1 MKILS
6 EKVAVIEENYLIV
19 AAKHYNNPQCSS
31 TDEFY
36 ADLDRIKYI
45 KRIINRYLET
55 GELSERLLINHI
67 IVFCNVFGIE
77 IGVKMMALK
86 LNYKYWPVIKSF
98 LVFLKYIEP
107 ADLVGIK
114 MDPKVINILREI

>member
-6 EKVAVIEENYLIV
+6 EKVAVTEDNYLIV

-45 KRIINRYLET
+45 KRIINRYIET
-55 GELSERLLINHI
+55 GDLSERLLLNHI

-77 IGVKMMALK
+77 IGVKMMAVK
-86 LNYKYWPVIKSF
+86 LEYKYWSVIKTI

-107 ADLVGIK
+107 TDLIGID
-114 MDPKVINILREI
+114 MDANVITILRKI

>member
-6 EKVAVIEENYLIV
+6 EKTEVTEDNYLIV

-45 KRIINRYLET
+45 KRIINRYLES
-55 GELSERLLINHI
+55 GDLSERLLLNHI
-67 IVFCNVFGIE
+67 IVFCNVFGVE
-77 IGVKMMALK
+77 IGVKMMAVK
-86 LNYKYWPVIKSF
+86 LDYKYWSVIKTI

-107 ADLVGIK
+107 TDLVGID
-114 MDPKVINILREI
+114 MDSKIINVLREI

>member
-6 EKVAVIEENYLIV
+6 EKVAVTEDNYLIV

-45 KRIINRYLET
+45 KRIINRYIET
-55 GELSERLLINHI
+55 GDLSERLLLNHI

-77 IGVKMMALK
+77 IAVKMMAVK
-86 LNYKYWPVIKSF
+86 LEYKYWSVIKTI

-107 ADLVGIK
+107 TDLIGID
-114 MDPKVINILREI
+114 MDANVIKILRKI

>member
-6 EKVAVIEENYLIV
+6 EKVAVTEDNYLIV

-45 KRIINRYLET
+45 KRIINRYIET
-55 GELSERLLINHI
+55 GDLSERLLLNHI

-77 IGVKMMALK
+77 IGVKMMAVK
-86 LNYKYWPVIKSF
+86 LEYKYWSVIKTI

-107 ADLVGIK
+107 TDLIGID
-114 MDPKVINILREI
+114 MDSNVIKILRKI

>member
-67 IVFCNVFGIE
+67 VVFCNVFGIE
-77 IGVKMMALK
+77 IGVKMMAVK
-86 LNYKYWPVIKSF
+86 LDYKYWPVIKTF

-107 ADLVGIK
+107 KDLIGID
-114 MDPKVINILREI
+114 MDPKVINVLREM

>member
-6 EKVAVIEENYLIV
+6 EKVEVTEENYLIV

-55 GELSERLLINHI
+55 GELSERLLIKHI

-86 LNYKYWPVIKSF
+86 LDYKYWPVIKSF

-107 ADLVGIK
+107 ADLVGIT

>member
-6 EKVAVIEENYLIV
+6 EKIEVTEENYLIV

-45 KRIINRYLET
+45 KRIINRYLES
-55 GELSERLLINHI
+55 GDLSERLLLNHI
-67 IVFCNVFGIE
+67 IVFCNVFGVE
-77 IGVKMMALK
+77 IGVKMMAVK
-86 LNYKYWPVIKSF
+86 LEYKYWSVIKTI

-107 ADLVGIK
+107 TDLVGID
-114 MDPKVINILREI
+114 MDSKIINVLREI

>member
-6 EKVAVIEENYLIV
+6 EKVAVTEDNYLIV

-55 GELSERLLINHI
+55 GELSDRLLLNHI

-77 IGVKMMALK
+77 IGVKMMAVK
-86 LNYKYWPVIKSF
+86 LEYKYWSVIKTI

-107 ADLVGIK
+107 TDLIGID
-114 MDPKVINILREI
+114 MDANVITILRKI

>member
-1 MKILS
+1 MNILS
-6 EKVAVIEENYLIV
+6 EKIEVTEENYLIV

-55 GELSERLLINHI
+55 GELSDRLLINHI

-77 IGVKMMALK
+77 IGVKMMAVK
-86 LNYKYWPVIKSF
+86 LDYKYWSVIKPI

-107 ADLVGIK
+107 TDLIGID
-114 MDPKVINILREI
+114 MDKNIISVLRKI

>member
-6 EKVAVIEENYLIV
+6 EKIEVTEENYLIV

-55 GELSERLLINHI
+55 GELSDRLLINHI

-77 IGVKMMALK
+77 IGVKMMAVK
-86 LNYKYWPVIKSF
+86 LDYKYWCVIKAF

-107 ADLVGIK
+107 TDLVGIS
-114 MDPKVINILREI
+114 MDPNVIKVLREI

>member
-6 EKVAVIEENYLIV
+6 EKTEVTEDNYLIV

-45 KRIINRYLET
+45 KRIINRYLES
-55 GELSERLLINHI
+55 GDLSERLLLNHI
-67 IVFCNVFGIE
+67 IVFCNVFGVE
-77 IGVKMMALK
+77 IGVKMMAVK
-86 LNYKYWPVIKSF
+86 LEYKYWSVIKTI

-107 ADLVGIK
+107 TDLVGIS
-114 MDPKVINILREI
+114 MDPNVIKVLREI

>member
-6 EKVAVIEENYLIV
+6 EKVAVTEENYLIV

-67 IVFCNVFGIE
+67 VVFCNVFGIE
-77 IGVKMMALK
+77 IGVKMMAVK
-86 LNYKYWPVIKSF
+86 LDYKYWSVIKTF

-107 ADLVGIK
+107 KDLIGID
-114 MDPKVINILREI
+114 MDSNIINVLREI

>member
-6 EKVAVIEENYLIV
+6 EKIEVTEDNYLIV

-55 GELSERLLINHI
+55 GDLSERLLLNHI

-77 IGVKMMALK
+77 IGVKMMAVK
-86 LNYKYWPVIKSF
+86 LEYKYWSVIKTI
-98 LVFLKYIEP
+98 LVFLKYIQST
-107 ADLVGIK
+107 DLIGID
-114 MDPKVINILREI
+114 MDKNVIKVLREI

>member
-6 EKVAVIEENYLIV
+6 EKTEVTEDNYLIV

-45 KRIINRYLET
+45 KRIINRDLES
-55 GELSERLLINHI
+55 GDLSERLLLNHI
-67 IVFCNVFGIE
+67 IVFCNVFGVE
-77 IGVKMMALK
+77 IGVKMMAVK
-86 LNYKYWPVIKSF
+86 LEYKYWSVIKTI
-98 LVFLKYIEP
+98 LVFLKYIE
-107 ADLVGIK
+107 ATDLIGID
-114 MDPKVINILREI
+114 MDANVIKILRKI

>member
-1 MKILS
+1 MQLHS
-6 EKVAVIEENYLIV
+6 EKVEVTEDNYLIV

-31 TDEFY
+31 TEEFY

-55 GELSERLLINHI
+55 EELSERLLLNHI

-77 IGVKMMALK
+77 IGVKMMAVK
-86 LNYKYWPVIKSF
+86 LEYKYWSIIKTF
-98 LVFLKYIEP
+98 LVFLKYVEP
-107 ADLVGIK
+107 TDLVGIK
-114 MDPKVINILREI
+114 MDKKIITALRKI

>member
-1 MKILS
+1 MIINS
-6 EKVAVIEENYLIV
+6 EKVEVTEDNYLIV

-45 KRIINRYLET
+45 KRLINRYLD
-55 GELSERLLINHI
+55 GGDLSERLLLNHI

-77 IGVKMMALK
+77 IGVKMMAVK
-86 LNYKYWPVIKSF
+86 LEHKYWSVIKTF

-107 ADLVGIK
+107 TDLVGIS
-114 MDPKVINILREI
+114 MDSKIINTLRKI